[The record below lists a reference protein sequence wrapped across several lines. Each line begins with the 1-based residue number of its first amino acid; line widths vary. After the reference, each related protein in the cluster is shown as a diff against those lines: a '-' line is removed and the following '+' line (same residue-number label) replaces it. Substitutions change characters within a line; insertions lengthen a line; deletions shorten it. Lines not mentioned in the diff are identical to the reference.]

1 MNQTYPTHAQKRS
14 IWPEVLITLLGI
26 IGVILFLSFYDQ
38 ALPSAAIDLKY
49 SREQISQL
57 AEAQLREFGF
67 SSDGY
72 EFALS
77 FDEDYM
83 SSYYLQ
89 RNLGV
94 EETNIRL
101 ANEKWPLHNWTA
113 RWYKPLEKEEFYIR
127 FSPQGEFLGFV
138 HVIAEDAPG
147 AAITIERAQVI
158 AEDFLS
164 QHSNWDAANW
174 ERIEAASEAMPSG
187 RVDHTFVWKSNQF
200 SAGESELRYS
210 IVVRGDR
217 VGYHRYWI
225 KTPESFT
232 RDFSA
237 ERNRAGF
244 IDDIA
249 SVFGLGGFLLV
260 AAAGVSIARPDMRR
274 ILRPA
279 LLSFVISLAASLNFI
294 PLYRS
299 YYSTTQDYTLFWIS
313 IITGALFSAL
323 FSASLVFAGWGGGQ
337 GIAKLIW
344 PNQDRIL
351 ARGPNRWVE
360 FSRSAWRGLMLG
372 GFNLGYVVMFYV
384 FATKVLG
391 WWSPVTAEYS
401 DAYATPFPFLLA
413 FDIGLNAALSEELLF
428 RLIGISAFLWIF
440 RKQRWLAVLIPG
452 ALWAFAHTSYVSY
465 PIYAR
470 GIELTIEAILMGI
483 IFLKFDLFTT
493 IMAHFSYNMIIVA
506 SPLLR
511 SSDPAFQLSG
521 MVILVVLALPLLPGL
536 YWTLKLRFSKSN
548 FLPDSFTLTPAA
560 ESDLPKLNAL
570 PIKAD
575 WPALLSQTNRTILC
589 LRGDDELIG
598 IVTGYVEKNAA
609 NIDGVY
615 VTPQWRR
622 QYWGAKLLSAIQDH
636 FKNSGVETTRSALLP
651 GEKKQMAFLHNLYWR
666 SGTYI
671 LNPKATP
678 AFSTAVQ
685 QLKSDFWEN
694 ITKWRAWNK
703 KEKPQEIEIEIPRD
717 IL

>member
-101 ANEKWPLHNWTA
+101 ASEKWPLHNWTA

-127 FSPQGEFLGFV
+127 FSPQGEFMGFD
-138 HVIAEDAPG
+138 HIIAEDTSG
-147 AAITIERAQVI
+147 AAISMEEAQTA
-158 AEDFLS
+158 AESFLS
-164 QHSNWDAANW
+164 QYSNWDASNW

-260 AAAGVSIARPDMRR
+260 AAAGVSIARPDVRR

-401 DAYATPFPFLLA
+401 NAYATPFPFLLA

-470 GIELTIEAILMGI
+470 GIELTIDAILMGI

-493 IMAHFSYNMIIVA
+493 IMAHFTYNMIIVA

-548 FLPDSFTLTPAA
+548 SLPDSFTLTPAA

-666 SGTYI
+666 PGTYI

>member
-1 MNQTYPTHAQKRS
+1 MNRTYPINARQRP
-14 IWPEVLITLLGI
+14 IWPELFITLLGI
-26 IGVILFLSFYDQ
+26 IGVILYLSFYDV

-57 AEAQLREFGF
+57 ADSQLREFGF
-67 SSDGY
+67 SPDGY

-77 FDEDYM
+77 FNEDYM

-94 EETNIRL
+94 EETNMRL

-127 FSPQGEFLGFV
+127 FSPQGEFMGFD
-138 HVIAEDAPG
+138 HIIAEDAPG
-147 AAITIERAQVI
+147 ADITIEEAQAT
-158 AEDFLS
+158 AESFLT
-164 QHSNWDAANW
+164 QYSNWDAVNW

-187 RVDHTFVWKSNQF
+187 RVDHTFVWKSKQF

-210 IVVRGDR
+210 VVVRGDQI
-217 VGYHRYWI
+217 GHLRYWI
-225 KTPESFT
+225 KTPESFI

-244 IDDIA
+244 INDIA
-249 SVFGLGGFLLV
+249 MIFGLGGFLII
-260 AAAGVSIARPDMRR
+260 AAVGILSARPDMKR
-274 ILRPA
+274 ILRPT
-279 LLSFVISLAASLNFI
+279 LLSFVVSLAATLNFI

-299 YYSTTQDYTLFWIS
+299 YYNTTQDYSLFWVS
-313 IITGALFSAL
+313 IITNALFSAL
-323 FSASLVFAGWGGGQ
+323 FSASLVFVGWGGGQ
-337 GIAKLIW
+337 GIAKLVW

-372 GFNLGYVVMFYV
+372 GFNLGYVVMFYIL
-384 FATKVLG
+384 ATKVLG

-401 DAYATPFPFLLA
+401 NAFATPFPFLQA

-428 RLIGISAFLWIF
+428 RLIGISVFLWIF

-470 GIELTIEAILMGI
+470 GIELTLEAIFMGI

-493 IMAHFSYNMIIVA
+493 IMTHFTYNMIIV
-506 SPLLR
+506 STPLLR
-511 SSDPAFQLSG
+511 SNDPTFQLSG
-521 MVILVVLALPLLPGL
+521 MVVLAVLALPLLPGL

-548 FLPDSFTLTPAA
+548 FLADSFILSPAT
-560 ESDLPKLNAL
+560 ESDLPKLSAL
-570 PIKAD
+570 PVKAD
-575 WPALLSQTNRTILC
+575 WPLLLVQANRTILC
-589 LRGDDELIG
+589 LHGNDELIG
-598 IVTGYVEKNAA
+598 FVTGYVEKNSA

-615 VTPQWRR
+615 VIPQWRR
-622 QYWGAKLLSAIQDH
+622 QYWGAKLLDAIQEQ
-636 FKNSGVETTRSALLP
+636 FKDLGTDTNRSSLLP
-651 GEKKQMAFLHNLYWR
+651 GEKQQMAFLHNLSWR
-666 SGTYI
+666 PSAYI
-671 LNPKATP
+671 LTPKAMP
-678 AFSTAVQ
+678 SFSTAVQ
-685 QLKSDFWEN
+685 QLKSDFREN
-694 ITKWRAWNK
+694 LAKWKLWNK
-703 KEKPQEIEIEIPRD
+703 KNKPQGTEIEIPRD